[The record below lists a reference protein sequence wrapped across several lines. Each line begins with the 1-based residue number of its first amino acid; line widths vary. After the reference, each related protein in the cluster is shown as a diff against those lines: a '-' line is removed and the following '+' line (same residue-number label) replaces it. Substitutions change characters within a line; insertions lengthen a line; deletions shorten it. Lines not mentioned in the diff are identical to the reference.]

1 MNAGRAG
8 KLYNEM
14 NRVGEVWIMIT
25 DKQRLSALAEQIVN
39 GITSENNPAVFTG
52 RGKKHYMEAW
62 DWFQGV
68 ALFGLYEYYRDTK
81 SKEVFAYL
89 IKWFDEHIEA
99 GLPEKNVNSMCPL
112 LTLSYLYEETGKT
125 EYLDICREWVE
136 YAINELPRTTEKGFQ
151 HKTIDS
157 MNYMQLWDDTL
168 YMTVLFV
175 ARMGTLTGN
184 DSLIQESIRQF
195 LVHIKYL
202 SDPVTGLFRHGFN
215 FDGKTYYAGAL
226 WGRGNAWYTAGLV
239 DYLDMAV
246 VPDGVKWF
254 LISSLQ
260 RQIDAL
266 VQYQDTEGM
275 WHTLVNEPESSYA
288 ESSATAGFA
297 YGILKAARLGYIDP
311 SCEAYGL
318 KALDAILKRIDAD
331 GILTGVSAGTC
342 LMDTLD
348 GYRSIPINAQPY
360 GQSMA
365 LLLILEALRRK

>member
-1 MNAGRAG
+1 MNTGVAG

-125 EYLDICREWVE
+125 EYLNICREWVE
-136 YAINELPRTTEKGFQ
+136 YAINELPRTTENGFQ

-157 MNYMQLWDDTL
+157 MNYMQQEVLL
-168 YMTVLFV
+168 VEVLFV
-175 ARMGTLTGN
+175 LLRVL
-184 DSLIQESIRQF
+184 SHLQ
-195 LVHIKYL
+195 LVL
-202 SDPVTGLFRHGFN
+202 
-215 FDGKTYYAGAL
+215 
-226 WGRGNAWYTAGLV
+226 RGH
-239 DYLDMAV
+239 
-246 VPDGVKWF
+246 
-254 LISSLQ
+254 S
-260 RQIDAL
+260 
-266 VQYQDTEGM
+266 
-275 WHTLVNEPESSYA
+275 
-288 ESSATAGFA
+288 
-297 YGILKAARLGYIDP
+297 LKA
-311 SCEAYGL
+311 E
-318 KALDAILKRIDAD
+318 IL
-331 GILTGVSAGTC
+331 
-342 LMDTLD
+342 
-348 GYRSIPINAQPY
+348 
-360 GQSMA
+360 
-365 LLLILEALRRK
+365 

>member
-1 MNAGRAG
+1 MKLDSG
-8 KLYNEM
+8 KLSSIA
-14 NRVGEVWIMIT
+14 RKIIG
-25 DKQRLSALAEQIVN
+25 
-39 GITSENNPAVFTG
+39 GITSDTNPAVFTG
-52 RGKKHYMEAW
+52 RGSKHYMEAW

-81 SKEVFAYL
+81 DRKVYEYL
-89 IKWFDEHIEA
+89 IKWFDEHIAA

-112 LTLSYLYEETGKT
+112 LTLSYLYEETRNET
-125 EYLDICREWVE
+125 YMTICREWVE
-136 YAINELPRTTEKGFQ
+136 YAINELPRTTENGFQ

-175 ARMGTLTGN
+175 ARMGTLL
-184 DSLIQESIRQF
+184 DMDLYIQESIRQF

-202 SDPVTGLFRHGFN
+202 TDPVTGLFRHGFN

-239 DYLDMAV
+239 DYLDLAV

-254 LISSLQ
+254 LISSLE
-260 RQIDAL
+260 RQIEAL
-266 VQYQDTEGM
+266 KVYQDAEGM
-275 WHTLVNEPESSYA
+275 WHTLINEPDSYA

-297 YGILKAARLGYIDP
+297 YGILKASRLGYIDRKFTE
-311 SCEAYGL
+311 CGFR
-318 KALDAILKRIDAD
+318 ALDAILNRINAD
-331 GILTGVSAGTC
+331 GILSGVSAGTC
-342 LMDTLD
+342 VGDTLD
-348 GYRSIPINAQPY
+348 YYRNIRINAQPY

-365 LLLILEALRRK
+365 LLLILEALKWVNV

>member
-1 MNAGRAG
+1 MIINNG
-8 KLYNEM
+8 KLIE
-14 NRVGEVWIMIT
+14 
-25 DKQRLSALAEQIVN
+25 LAEKIIS
-39 GITSENNPAVFTG
+39 GITSEANPAVFTG

-68 ALFGLYEYYRDTK
+68 ALFGLYEYYRGTGDK
-81 SKEVFAYL
+81 RVFDYL
-89 IKWFDEHIEA
+89 VKWFDDHIAA

-112 LTLSYLYEETGKT
+112 LTLSYLYEETKNET
-125 EYLDICREWVE
+125 YLDICREWVD
-136 YAINELPRTTEKGFQ
+136 YAVKELPRTTENGIQ

-168 YMTVLFV
+168 YMTVLFM

-184 DSLIQESIRQF
+184 DALIQESIRQF

-202 SDPVTGLFRHGFN
+202 TDPVTGLFRHGFN

-254 LISSLQ
+254 LLSSLE
-260 RQIDAL
+260 RQAEAL
-266 VQYQDTEGM
+266 KQYQDAEGM
-275 WHTLVNEPESSYA
+275 WHTLINEPETSYA

-297 YGILKAARLGYIDP
+297 YGMLKAARLNYLDASYAECGF
-311 SCEAYGL
+311 
-318 KALDAILKRIDAD
+318 KALNAIIERIDDD

-348 GYRSIPINAQPY
+348 GYRAIPQSAQPY

-365 LLLILEALRRK
+365 LLLILEALRWE

>member
-1 MNAGRAG
+1 MNIDK
-8 KLYNEM
+8 KL
-14 NRVGEVWIMIT
+14 
-25 DKQRLSALAEQIVN
+25 LSELAEQIIA
-39 GITSENNPAVFTG
+39 GITSENNPTVFTG

-81 SKEVFAYL
+81 DRKVFDYL
-89 IKWFDEHIEA
+89 IKWFDSHIAE

-112 LTLSYLYEETGKT
+112 LTLSYLYEETGKA
-125 EYLDICREWVE
+125 EYLAICNEWVE
-136 YAINELPRTTEKGFQ
+136 YAINELPRTTENGFQ

-175 ARMGTLTGN
+175 ARMGTLTKK
-184 DSLIQESIRQF
+184 DTYIQESIRQF

-202 SDPVTGLFRHGFN
+202 TDPVTGLFRHGFN

-239 DYLDMAV
+239 DYLDMAL

-254 LISSLQ
+254 LLSSLE
-260 RQIDAL
+260 RQVEAL
-266 VQYQDTEGM
+266 KTYQDAEGM
-275 WHTLVNEPESSYA
+275 WHTLINEPETSYA

-297 YGILKAARLGYIDP
+297 YGILKAARLGYID
-311 SCEAYGL
+311 SSYADNGF
-318 KALDAILKRIDAD
+318 KALSAILSRIDD
-331 GILTGVSAGTC
+331 SGILTDVSAGTC

-348 GYRSIPINAQPY
+348 GYRNIRINAQPY

-365 LLLILEALRRK
+365 LLLILEALKW